1 MTNNLFFIVLS
12 LLFLLSGCDF
22 SKEYNKRPAYEQFQP
37 GEDMPGGTAS
47 VWVSGFNTIAK
58 PSANMPVF
66 NRLNFH
72 KGNALFRQD
81 WQPESGDDLAS
92 DGLGPLFHT
101 PSCSGCH
108 IHDRRGH
115 APEDGEVTDA
125 SVLVRLSIPAITDEQ
140 KKRLKK
146 SGVIPEPTYGGQLQ
160 VNALEGVKPEGKVRV
175 TFEYFKVAF
184 ADGHQVELR
193 KPIFTMEN
201 LGYGPLAE
209 NTMIS
214 MRITP
219 SMIGI
224 GLLEAIS
231 ENSLLANEDPE
242 DQDGDGISGRANRVW
257 DIQKQRTSIG
267 RFGWKA
273 GVPTL
278 RQQSAAAFNGDMGL
292 TTSLFPDESCTEW
305 QKDCLEAPSGAAPDV
320 SDFVLDKVVF
330 YSRNVGVPVRTNA
343 KKPEV
348 LKGKKLFNEAGCA
361 GCHQPSFRTAS
372 MDVQSETAMTVI
384 EEEQANQLIWPYSD
398 FLLHDMGEGLADGRP
413 EFLATGREWRTPA
426 LWGIGHTQ
434 LLDRRTGFLHDGR
447 ARSLM
452 EAILWHGGEA
462 KQSRGNVLKMNVRE
476 RRALVAFIESL

>member
-1 MTNNLFFIVLS
+1 MKNI
-12 LLFLLSGCDF
+12 LFLVAFNMIFLLAGCDAP
-22 SKEYNKRPAYEQFQP
+22 KKPERPAYEKFQP
-37 GEDMPGGTAS
+37 GEDRPGGEAS
-47 VWVSGFNTIAK
+47 VHVSGFNTIAR

-66 NRLNFH
+66 NQLNFH
-72 KGNALFRQD
+72 KGNGFFRQT
-81 WQPESGDDLAS
+81 WQPESGEDLVQ

-101 PSCSGCH
+101 NSCSNCH

-115 APEDGEVTDA
+115 APEDGEITDE
-125 SVLVRLSIPAITDEQ
+125 SVLVRLSIPAITDQQ
-140 KKRLKK
+140 KQRLRK

-160 VNALEGVKPEGKVRV
+160 VNALEGVKPEGRVRV
-175 TFEYFKVAF
+175 TFDYFQVAF

-193 KPIFTMEN
+193 KPIFTVEN
-201 LGYGPLAE
+201 LGYGPMAE
-209 NTMIS
+209 NTMVS

-231 ENSLLANEDPE
+231 EKSLLANEDPE
-242 DQDGDGISGRANRVW
+242 DKNGDGISGRANRVW

-278 RQQSAAAFNGDMGL
+278 RQQSAAAFSGDIGL
-292 TTSLFPDESCTEW
+292 TTSLFPDESCTEF
-305 QKDCLEAPSGAAPDV
+305 QEDCLAAPRGEEPDV
-320 SDFVLDKVVF
+320 SDFILDKIVF
-330 YSRNVGVPVRTNA
+330 YSRHVGVPVRTDA
-343 KKPEV
+343 KKPGV

-361 GCHQPSFRTAS
+361 GCHQPSFTTAS

-384 EEEQANQLIWPYSD
+384 EKELANQLIWPYSD

-413 EFLATGREWRTPA
+413 EFLATGSEWRTPA

-447 ARSLM
+447 ARTLM

-462 KQSRGNVLKMNVRE
+462 KQSRSKVLKMNAGE
-476 RRALVAFIESL
+476 RKALVAFIESL

>member
-1 MTNNLFFIVLS
+1 MTNNLFFVVLS
-12 LLFLLSGCDF
+12 LLFLLVGCDF
-22 SKEYNKRPAYEQFQP
+22 SKEHKKRPAYENFQP
-37 GEDMPGGTAS
+37 GEDLPGGAAS
-47 VWVSGFNTIAK
+47 VWVTGFNTIAK

-72 KGNALFRQD
+72 KGNALFRQA

-101 PSCSGCH
+101 ASCSGCH

-115 APEDGEVTDA
+115 APKDGEITDA

-160 VNALEGVKPEGKVRV
+160 VNALEGIKPEGKVRV

-231 ENSLLANEDPE
+231 EKSLLANEDPE

-257 DIQKQRTSIG
+257 DIQKQRTSLG

-292 TTSLFPDESCTEW
+292 TTSLLPDESCTER
-305 QKDCLEAPSGAAPDV
+305 QKDCLAAPSGV
-320 SDFVLDKVVF
+320 E
-330 YSRNVGVPVRTNA
+330 T
-343 KKPEV
+343 
-348 LKGKKLFNEAGCA
+348 GC
-361 GCHQPSFRTAS
+361 
-372 MDVQSETAMTVI
+372 V
-384 EEEQANQLIWPYSD
+384 
-398 FLLHDMGEGLADGRP
+398 
-413 EFLATGREWRTPA
+413 
-426 LWGIGHTQ
+426 
-434 LLDRRTGFLHDGR
+434 
-447 ARSLM
+447 
-452 EAILWHGGEA
+452 
-462 KQSRGNVLKMNVRE
+462 
-476 RRALVAFIESL
+476 

>member
-1 MTNNLFFIVLS
+1 MQKI
-12 LLFLLSGCDF
+12 LFLLAFNLIFLLAGCDVP
-22 SKEYNKRPAYEQFQP
+22 KEHQQPAYEKFQV
-37 GEDMPGGTAS
+37 GEDRPGGDAS
-47 VWVSGFNTIAK
+47 VNVTGFNTIAK

-72 KGNALFRQD
+72 KGNALFRQI
-81 WQPESGDDLAS
+81 WQPESGADLAV
-92 DGLGPLFHT
+92 DGLGPMFHT
-101 PSCSGCH
+101 TSCSSCH

-115 APEDGEVTDA
+115 APEDGEITDE
-125 SVLVRLSIPAITDEQ
+125 SVLVRLSIPAISDDQ

-160 VNALEGVKPEGKVRV
+160 VNALEGVKPEGQVRV
-175 TFEYFKVAF
+175 TFEYFQVTF

-193 KPIFTMEN
+193 KPLFTVEN
-201 LGYGPLAE
+201 LGYGPMAE
-209 NTMIS
+209 NTMLS

-231 ENSLLANEDPE
+231 EKSLLANEDPE
-242 DQDGDGISGRANRVW
+242 DSNGDGISGRVNRVW

-278 RQQSAAAFNGDMGL
+278 RQQSAAAFSGDMGL
-292 TTSLFPDESCTEW
+292 TTSLFPDESCTKI
-305 QKDCLEAPSGAAPDV
+305 QKDCLAAPSGEESDV
-320 SDFVLDKVVF
+320 SDLVLDKIVF

-343 KKPEV
+343 KRPEV
-348 LKGKKLFNEAGCA
+348 LKGKTLFNEAGCA

-372 MDVQSETAMTVI
+372 LDVQSETAMTVI
-384 EEEQANQLIWPYSD
+384 EKEQANQLIWPYSD

-413 EFLATGREWRTPA
+413 EFLATGSEWRTPA

-462 KQSRGNVLKMNVRE
+462 QQSRSKVLKMSADE
-476 RRALVAFIESL
+476 RKALVTFIESL